1 MFSLFTSQ
9 KDKLNKELERDYKN
23 LYNRI
28 LDSHFPKDIE
38 NIFLITAASSS
49 VFPDIYNKTLS
60 DENISNSDYNQD
72 INYSALYQ
80 IFISYHLFTFLQMYK
95 NSKDL
100 SKQIKINEK
109 KLLEMFNKVIDTK
122 QIIQPMLNQALQK
135 EVEYE
140 GNTLEVFGFFFFQS
154 LNIILNES
162 KYREIF
168 EKLKPNVIKRMM
180 IQTAITI
187 YFGEYSKA
195 LRKSLNL
202 SEKVSE

>member
-9 KDKLNKELERDYKN
+9 KDKLNKELEKDYRN

-38 NIFLITAASSS
+38 NIFLITVASSS
-49 VFPDIYNKTLS
+49 VFPDIYDRTLA
-60 DENISNSDYNQD
+60 DENISNSDYKQD
-72 INYSALYQ
+72 INYQALYQ
-80 IFISYHLFTFLQMYK
+80 IFISYHLFTLSQMFK

-100 SKQIKINEK
+100 SKQIRISDK
-109 KLLEMFNKVIDTK
+109 KLLEIFDKVIDTK
-122 QIIQPMLNQALQK
+122 SIIQPMLNQALQK

-162 KYREIF
+162 KYDEIF
-168 EKLKPNVIKRMM
+168 DKLKPNVIKRMM

-195 LRKSLNL
+195 VRKSLNL
-202 SEKVSE
+202 PEKVS

>member
-9 KDKLNKELERDYKN
+9 KDKLNKELEKDYRN

-38 NIFLITAASSS
+38 NIFLITVASSS

-60 DENISNSDYNQD
+60 DENITNSDYNQD
-72 INYSALYQ
+72 INYSVLYH
-80 IFISYHLFTFLQMYK
+80 IFISYHFFTLLQMCK

-100 SKQIKINEK
+100 SKQIKIDEK

-122 QIIQPMLNQALQK
+122 PIIQPMLNQALRK
-135 EVEYE
+135 MLEYE
-140 GNTLEVFGFFFFQS
+140 DNTLEVYGFFFFQS

-168 EKLKPNVIKRMM
+168 EMLKPNVIKRMM
-180 IQTAITI
+180 IQTAITV

-195 LRKSLNL
+195 VRKSLNL
-202 SEKVSE
+202 PEKVS